1 MVVNCPTCP
10 IFVSHPCSDSALDS
24 KKPRATAT
32 EKWAF
37 TRRERRHSPR
47 MPAILRREIVMAVM
61 SWSHDRHAEL
71 LHSGM
76 AVMHVISH
84 SEMAV
89 MSHGRMA
96 VMSHGRMAVMSYSGM
111 TMMSHGLGQGRLRV
125 SQGTSRPDIR

>member
-1 MVVNCPTCP
+1 
-10 IFVSHPCSDSALDS
+10 
-24 KKPRATAT
+24 
-32 EKWAF
+32 
-37 TRRERRHSPR
+37 
-47 MPAILRREIVMAVM
+47 M

-84 SEMAV
+84 SE
-89 MSHGRMA
+89 MA

>member
-1 MVVNCPTCP
+1 
-10 IFVSHPCSDSALDS
+10 
-24 KKPRATAT
+24 
-32 EKWAF
+32 
-37 TRRERRHSPR
+37 
-47 MPAILRREIVMAVM
+47 M

-96 VMSHGRMAVMSYSGM
+96 VMSHGRMAVMSHGRMAVMSYSGM
-111 TMMSHGLGQGRLRV
+111 TMMSHDLGQGRLRV
-125 SQGTSRPDIR
+125 SQGTSRPDVR

>member
-1 MVVNCPTCP
+1 M
-10 IFVSHPCSDSALDS
+10 
-24 KKPRATAT
+24 
-32 EKWAF
+32 
-37 TRRERRHSPR
+37 
-47 MPAILRREIVMAVM
+47 MAVM

-96 VMSHGRMAVMSYSGM
+96 VMSYSGM

>member
-1 MVVNCPTCP
+1 
-10 IFVSHPCSDSALDS
+10 
-24 KKPRATAT
+24 
-32 EKWAF
+32 
-37 TRRERRHSPR
+37 
-47 MPAILRREIVMAVM
+47 MAVM

-96 VMSHGRMAVMSYSGM
+96 VMSYSGM

>member
-1 MVVNCPTCP
+1 
-10 IFVSHPCSDSALDS
+10 
-24 KKPRATAT
+24 
-32 EKWAF
+32 
-37 TRRERRHSPR
+37 
-47 MPAILRREIVMAVM
+47 MAVM

-96 VMSHGRMAVMSYSGM
+96 VMSYSGM
-111 TMMSHGLGQGRLRV
+111 TMMSHSLGQGRLRV